1 MLSRP
6 NPTGQDY
13 EAVFNKFWNRDKPMS
28 YPSLGGASTTLY
40 SNADDLISLRP
51 STQRED
57 PLSKILQ
64 NRFYLL
70 FQDKQKRCNANIS
83 TDPVIYTSH
92 ARIDTFVTF
101 LTMALAATFLYGSIW
116 SLYYVQTPVKTLGLL
131 TMWTVLFA
139 AVLASVTNSRRS
151 EMFSVCAAYAA
162 VLVVFVSGNAGTSR
176 GG

>member
-40 SNADDLISLRP
+40 SDVDDLISLRP

-70 FQDKQKRCNANIS
+70 FQDKQKRCDANIS